1 MKGRILLWQLIFSIY
16 PAFADWNCKFTV
28 PNVGDYDLSGL
39 AGQHTVERTR
49 STPPTSMIDRIYFD
63 VCNELDQSQAPES
76 ERVRGPLPRSLLLTH
91 AW

>member
-16 PAFADWNCKFTV
+16 SAFADWNCKFTV
-28 PNVGDYDLSGL
+28 LNVGDYDLSGL

-49 STPPTSMIDRIYFD
+49 STPPTSMIDKIIFD
-63 VCNELDQSQAPES
+63 VCNELDQSQTPES
-76 ERVRGPLPRSLLLTH
+76 EKVCAPLNRSPSLIR

>member
-16 PAFADWNCKFTV
+16 SAFADWNCKFTV

-49 STPPTSMIDRIYFD
+49 STPPTSMIDRIIFD
-63 VCNELDQSQAPES
+63 VCNELDQSQIPES
-76 ERVRGPLPRSLLLTH
+76 ERVRVPPTRSLLLTY